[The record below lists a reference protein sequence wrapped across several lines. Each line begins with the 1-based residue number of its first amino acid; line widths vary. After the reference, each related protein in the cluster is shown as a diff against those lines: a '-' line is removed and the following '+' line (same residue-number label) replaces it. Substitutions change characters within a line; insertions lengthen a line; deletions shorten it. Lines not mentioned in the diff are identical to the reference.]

1 MVRNERQFPTR
12 SQIIKR
18 EIQNSSEVIRVS
30 NPASAG
36 ESVEKIVAAWTHLK
50 RSVVGVCDKKSEV
63 WTVNDR
69 E

>member
-36 ESVEKIVAAWTHLK
+36 ESVEKIVAA
-50 RSVVGVCDKKSEV
+50 
-63 WTVNDR
+63 
-69 E
+69 